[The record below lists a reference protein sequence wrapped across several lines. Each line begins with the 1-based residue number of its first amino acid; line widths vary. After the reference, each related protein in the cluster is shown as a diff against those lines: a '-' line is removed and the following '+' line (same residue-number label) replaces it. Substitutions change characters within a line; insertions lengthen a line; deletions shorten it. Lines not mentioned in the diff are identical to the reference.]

1 MEKKLSWSAFKSFAS
16 SSGASCYYIEFSD
29 HYEIFG
35 QSGML
40 MCHCELSKDP
50 SDTTDL
56 YEFEADYK
64 PLWNYGLKQEV
75 KTQFERD
82 DLTIKMAKVKET
94 VVDGEARI
102 ELLVPGEVG
111 STDGRY
117 LAGGFGMLDTYDP
130 DDHIICTVEDVDRV
144 IAWQIALA
152 QDPEAVAPVSDAT
165 VQALGTYPNYPIVG
179 SYTEEECGASN
190 EGWYFWPCAR
200 GGNDAAI
207 GEIELEP
214 LGFYGFIPSGFYLV
228 FTIIRPNVSGG
239 TIRGDIIWGKRE
251 V

>member
-1 MEKKLSWSAFKSFAS
+1 MEVTWDVLKGAVDTRGLSIQW
-16 SSGASCYYIEFSD
+16 IDIND
-29 HYEIFG
+29 HYFLKAFDG
-35 QSGML
+35 YF
-40 MCHCELSKDP
+40 ELSCSLHKSGPD
-50 SDTTDL
+50 SSAVED
-56 YEFEADYK
+56 FEDNYK
-64 PLWNYGLKQEV
+64 SLGNKSPKSEV

-82 DLTIKMAKVKET
+82 DLTIKMAKIKET
-94 VVDGEARI
+94 IVDGECRV
-102 ELLVPGEVG
+102 ELKVPGILG
-111 STDGRY
+111 SGDGRY
-117 LAGGFGMLDTYDP
+117 LAGGYGMLDTYDP
-130 DDHIICTVEDVDRV
+130 DDYIICTVEDVDRV

-152 QDPEAVAPVSDAT
+152 QDPESVAPVSDAT

-251 V
+251 T